1 MLATAAPPWLC
12 SCPPPAHSRQL
23 DSLFPHAPPPTFQ
36 LISKGKAMHSFMMLN
51 NPAATLGSTVWNMET
66 GLMEEPVKDW

>member
-1 MLATAAPPWLC
+1 
-12 SCPPPAHSRQL
+12 
-23 DSLFPHAPPPTFQ
+23 
-36 LISKGKAMHSFMMLN
+36 MHSFMMLN